1 MDMMKRDGF
10 DKNIISSTHIS
21 FLFGAGVNGTALP
34 QLSSFLKTKEMLE
47 KSGIDVACGLEAG
60 IDCINDECK
69 RESIKKVF
77 VDEFAEYHEVALD
90 DKNFM
95 SNASIKNIE
104 RLLKKTYLIVH
115 DAQNR
120 NPSMKQI
127 NIYTLNYDSI
137 VETLLNKLGYLYNSI
152 SASNNSSKA
161 GLINV
166 IGYNYILKKYVPTFM
181 VSKLHGDF
189 DKPIIP
195 GREKYKDILNDDY
208 FEVAFHMKEQLSRP
222 NTVLFVIGYSGK
234 DKHINKILQDCLDG
248 GLTLYWY
255 KYSED
260 DYVPFEDK
268 ENVIVRDQDD
278 YDDKKDTTLVC
289 YQDMEKVWGEKLERS

>member
-1 MDMMKRDGF
+1 MDSKKCEGL
-10 DKNIISSTHIS
+10 DKNIISSTHIN

-34 QLSSFLKTKEMLE
+34 QLSSFIKTKEKLE
-47 KSGIDVACGLEAG
+47 ELGVDTSCGLEAG
-60 IDCINDECK
+60 IDCINEEGK

-77 VDEFAEYHEVALD
+77 VDEFAQYHENALD
-90 DKNFM
+90 DKVFT
-95 SNASIKNIE
+95 SNDSIKNLE
-104 RLLKKTYLIVH
+104 RLVKKTYLIVQE
-115 DAQNR
+115 AQNR

-127 NIYTLNYDSI
+127 NVYTLNYDSI
-137 VETLLNKLGYLYNSI
+137 VEKILNKLGYLYNSI

-166 IGYNYILKKYVPTFM
+166 IGYNYILKKFVPTFM

-189 DKPIIP
+189 NKPIIP

-222 NTVLFVIGYSGK
+222 NTILFVIGYSGK
-234 DKHINKILQDCLDG
+234 DNHINKILEDCLDG

-255 KYSED
+255 KYSKD
-260 DYVPFEDK
+260 DYVPFEDRI
-268 ENVIVRDQDD
+268 NVIIRNQDD

-289 YQDMEKVWGEKLERS
+289 YQDMENVWGEKLERS